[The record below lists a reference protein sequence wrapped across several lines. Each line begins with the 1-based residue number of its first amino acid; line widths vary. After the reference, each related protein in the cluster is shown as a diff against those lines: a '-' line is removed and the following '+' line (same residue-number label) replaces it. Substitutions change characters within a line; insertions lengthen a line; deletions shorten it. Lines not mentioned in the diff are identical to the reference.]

1 MSSHGDAGNSNLAD
15 RADSEPEKVEARQK
29 QVKGVPK
36 PQEERS
42 RDGLSKTCHKSK
54 ADPFGVKQ
62 GGTAGKTSRPCNVN
76 YVAGTGL
83 FFSTGVALQ

>member
-15 RADSEPEKVEARQK
+15 RADSEPEKVEARQT

-62 GGTAGKTSRPCNVN
+62 GGTAGVDIS
-76 YVAGTGL
+76 
-83 FFSTGVALQ
+83 SLQR